1 MKFKHLT
8 YLLSSAVILL
18 ALFYLLN
25 NYASVTDYIWR
36 LRISKLTAY
45 VVVVLAIVPATFA
58 FQTLFRS
65 HYLSPN
71 VLGMDAIFSLCQTL
85 MFFIGSRFLNR
96 EVGPLTIQSF
106 LINLTLMLVFSAGLY
121 MTVRPRQLSERF
133 DESLLIML
141 GLILSQLIRSLT
153 TFMQVIMDPS
163 DYDALFSRLNPSFQR
178 VSTSLLFVGIIIIV
192 VGLVI
197 LFNYSSVLDVMKVDH
212 DTAASL
218 GIDIRKVTYQLI
230 FIIVLMIGTATAIVG
245 PLTFLGFMIANIT
258 YQFTQISHHW
268 QYYIIGS
275 LLGLIMVIG
284 GQWVNE
290 SLLHNHYNLSVIVD
304 VAGAL
309 MFFTLLFKG
318 GRAYQTQ

>member
-1 MKFKHLT
+1 MKFKPFA
-8 YLLSSAVILL
+8 YLLSLVVVLL
-18 ALFYLLN
+18 SLFYLLN
-25 NYASVTDYIWR
+25 NYATMTDYIWR
-36 LRISKLTAY
+36 LRVSKLTAY
-45 VVVVLAIVPATFA
+45 IVIVLAIVPSTFA

-85 MFFIGSRFLNR
+85 IFFIGSRFMNR
-96 EVGPLTIQSF
+96 EVGTLTTSSF
-106 LINLTLMLVFSAGLY
+106 LINLVLMLFFSALLY
-121 MTVRPRQLSERF
+121 IAVRPRQLSERF

-178 VSTSLLFVGIIIIV
+178 ISTSLLIIGMVIV
-192 VGLVI
+192 LIGLVI
-197 LFNYSSVLDVMKVDH
+197 LFKYSSVLDVIKVDH

-218 GIDIRKVTYQLI
+218 GINIQKVTFQLI
-230 FIIVLMIGTATAIVG
+230 FIIVLMIGTSTAIVG

-258 YQFTQISHHW
+258 YQFTHISHHW
-268 QYYIIGS
+268 QYFIIGS

-290 SLLHNHYNLSVIVD
+290 SLLNNHYNLSVIVD